1 MSTEFIIWGCIALG
15 LVAAEVLAPGAFLL
29 WLGIAAGVVA
39 VAVLAFPDLPHL
51 WQAGLFVAVSFAL
64 IPAYRHFFRAAD
76 AASDQPLLNRRAEQ
90 FVGQS
95 FLLHTAI
102 VRGTGRIQV
111 GDALWTV
118 TGPDLPAGARV
129 RVTGADSMTL
139 SVEPDA

>member
-1 MSTEFIIWGCIALG
+1 MTTEFIVWGCIALG
-15 LVAAEVLAPGAFLL
+15 LVAAEVLAPGAFML

-39 VAVLAFPDLPHL
+39 LVVLVFPGLPHL

-76 AASDQPLLNRRAEQ
+76 AATDQPLLNRRAEQ
-90 FVGQS
+90 FIGQS
-95 FLLHTAI
+95 FVLHAAI

-129 RVTGADSMTL
+129 RVIGADSMTL
-139 SVEPDA
+139 KVAPDP